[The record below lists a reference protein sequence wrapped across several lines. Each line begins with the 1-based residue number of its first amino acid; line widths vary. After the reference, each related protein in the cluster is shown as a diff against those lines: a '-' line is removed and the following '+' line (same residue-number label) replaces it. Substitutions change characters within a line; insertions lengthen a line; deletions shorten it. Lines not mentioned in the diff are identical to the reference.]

1 VSEPTPG
8 RPRTWVLWVVRAA
21 LALTV
26 LHLGYAK
33 ISSIW
38 TGQLTG
44 SFWWLIMALPQV
56 SIALIAI
63 LICWAPSSRPQ
74 DLELNSGGLAVFGMF
89 GGLMLGKWLPLAIGA
104 LAILA
109 MFVRPQP
116 AKFVKDGPPPNLGS
130 RRRR

>member
-1 VSEPTPG
+1 M
-8 RPRTWVLWVVRAA
+8 WVLWVVRVV

-38 TGQLTG
+38 TGPLTG

-56 SIALIAI
+56 SIALLAI
-63 LICWAPSSRPQ
+63 LICWAPSSRPR
-74 DLELNSGGLAVFGMF
+74 DLELNAGGLAGFGMVVA
-89 GGLMLGKWLPLAIGA
+89 LMMGKWLPLAVGA

-109 MFVRPQP
+109 MFVRPQRG
-116 AKFVKDGPPPNLGS
+116 KFVRDGRPPDLWDRGW
-130 RRRR
+130 RG